1 MTRKQRLMATLRGE
15 SADRAPVCFYELDGI
30 SQNEH
35 SADPFH
41 IYTHPSWRPL
51 LELTREKTDI
61 IINGGVGFRR
71 GGPSPLDELAVWHTH
86 ISEDGTRHTTREV
99 RAGGRVLTER
109 TRRHPGIDTTWTT
122 EHLLKDADDLRA
134 WLALP
139 VGEIGTPDFS
149 GLDERERRLGDTGIY
164 MINTAD
170 ALCEVAPLFSME
182 DYTVIAL
189 TEPALFH
196 RALEK
201 AQETLLQKVEA
212 VAKAR
217 PGRLWRVV
225 GPEYAAPPFLPPR
238 LYGEYVLRY
247 DKPIV
252 EIIQSYGGFARVHQ
266 HGRLKDN
273 LDMIAATGCVGL
285 DPIEPPPQG
294 DVTLAYVRQRC
305 GEQMVLFG
313 NLEVSDIECLD
324 ETAMERR
331 VHTALE
337 EGTAGRG
344 RGFVLMPSACPYGR
358 VLPERTLRNYRKI
371 IETHEKFFGRG
382 T

>member
-1 MTRKQRLMATLRGE
+1 MKRKERLMATLRGE
-15 SADRAPVCFYELDGI
+15 GVDRAPVCFYELDGI

-35 SADPFH
+35 STDPFH
-41 IYTHPSWRPL
+41 IYTHASWLPL

-71 GGPSPLDELAVWHTH
+71 GGPNPLDELTAQNTH
-86 ISEDGTRHTTREV
+86 ISEDGTRHVTRQI
-99 RAGGRVLTER
+99 RAGGRLLTER
-109 TRRHPGIDTTWTT
+109 TRRHPDIDTVWTT
-122 EHLLKDADDLRA
+122 EHLLKDADDLMA

-139 VGEIGTPDFS
+139 ESEIGTPDFS
-149 GLDERERRLGDTGIY
+149 GLDERERRLGDTGIF

-189 TEPALFH
+189 TEQALFR

-201 AQETLLQKVEA
+201 TQEKLLQKVEA

-217 PGRLWRVV
+217 PGRLWRIV

-252 EIIQSYGGFARVHQ
+252 DIIQKYGGFARIHQ

-273 LDMIAATGCVGL
+273 LDMIAGTGCVGL

-294 DVTLAYVRQRC
+294 DVSLAYVRQRY

-324 ETAMERR
+324 EKAMERK
-331 VHTALE
+331 VLTALE
-337 EGTAGRG
+337 EGTAGQG
-344 RGFVLMPSACPYGR
+344 RGFALMPSACPYGR
-358 VLPERTLRNYRKI
+358 VLPEKALRNYCKI
-371 IETHEKFFGRG
+371 IEVHENFFGR
-382 T
+382 